1 MSSFSLVI
9 NVIIMPIYLESFSA
23 IDNGAPLLCPLQLE
37 LQYFELQY
45 FSVQI

>member
-23 IDNGAPLLCPLQLE
+23 VDNGAPLLCSLQSEFALAG
-37 LQYFELQY
+37 YFP
-45 FSVQI
+45 VQI